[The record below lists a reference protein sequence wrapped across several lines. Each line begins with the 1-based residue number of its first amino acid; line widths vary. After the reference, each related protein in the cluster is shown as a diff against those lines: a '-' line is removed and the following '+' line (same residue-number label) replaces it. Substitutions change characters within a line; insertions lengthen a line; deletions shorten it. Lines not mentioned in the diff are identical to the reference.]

1 MDHRGKTHTGLRV
14 ATFFVGFFLP
24 VFTWGWGC
32 IPELNW
38 GGFSKNSQWDPPLS
52 SQKVI
57 KGPKEPEE
65 VGGGFTLLFLFF
77 FFFSFTPF
85 FLPSHWGHPIRRASS
100 STQISNP
107 FFFCF
112 AATSLY
118 IFFLMGYLP
127 ARSNSYAI
135 ILQSPDCGSLV
146 VPGSPNSKLCLW
158 LSIF

>member
-38 GGFSKNSQWDPPLS
+38 GGFSKNSQRDPPRS

-85 FLPSHWGHPIRRASS
+85 FLPSHWGHPIRRASQQYSDAS
-100 STQISNP
+100 SLCSNRSSLNKPPEKWGAKRMISRVTKQEENYMEGDYWT
-107 FFFCF
+107 
-112 AATSLY
+112 TSLY
-118 IFFLMGYLP
+118 GTLP
-127 ARSNSYAI
+127 TS
-135 ILQSPDCGSLV
+135 G
-146 VPGSPNSKLCLW
+146 W
-158 LSIF
+158 LAFV